1 MKRNATMSLGE
12 FREATKDLPD
22 HTCLMVVA
30 HMNDGGDS
38 TIDGGEALAI
48 KPYPFETTLDRQDV
62 YLIDVDLT
70 ESIKFDDC

>member
-1 MKRNATMSLGE
+1 MKRNATISLGE

-30 HMNDGGDS
+30 HMSDGS
-38 TIDGGEALAI
+38 EALAI

-62 YLIDVDLT
+62 YLMDVDLT
-70 ESIKFDDC
+70 ESVKFADC